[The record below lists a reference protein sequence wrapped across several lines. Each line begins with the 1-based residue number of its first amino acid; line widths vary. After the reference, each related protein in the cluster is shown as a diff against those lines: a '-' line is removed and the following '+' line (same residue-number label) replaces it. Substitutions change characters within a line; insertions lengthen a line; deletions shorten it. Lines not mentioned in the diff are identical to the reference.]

1 MEGNLERKKE
11 ITGIFLKTFMEKG
24 LSETSTR
31 DLSNAINLQSGAL
44 YYYFSSK
51 DEAVVAC
58 AEEAAV
64 QIENK
69 LFSVALRM
77 CEQPKAMFEEL
88 IPIASNL
95 SSTMKFF
102 TQVSSTPKY
111 RKSMDSILLRLSLRY
126 RYYSKKIAEKYNWKV
141 EDIEPFVYI
150 YITAIANYM
159 IFEEECYIEPQI
171 NYVIN
176 RLEERLGNKN
186 NET

>member
-1 MEGNLERKKE
+1 MEGNVERKKE
-11 ITGIFLKTFMEKG
+11 ITDVFLKTFIEKG

-58 AEEAAV
+58 AEKAAI
-64 QIENK
+64 QIENN
-69 LFSVALRM
+69 LFSVALSM
-77 CEQPKAMFEEL
+77 CNQPRKMFEEL
-88 IPIASNL
+88 ISKASNL
-95 SSTMKFF
+95 SPTMKFF

-126 RYYSKKIAEKYNWKV
+126 RYYSKKFAEKINCKV
-141 EDIEPFVYI
+141 EDIEPYVYI
-150 YITAIANYM
+150 SVTAIANYM
-159 IFEEECYIEPQI
+159 IFGEECYIEPQI

-176 RLEERLGNKN
+176 RLEERAWKYKR
-186 NET
+186 